1 MDNKLKLITV
11 KERKIKFLKLTDL
24 LLRIVLTLIGT
35 ISLVGVLMFLNSML
49 GIGYF
54 SCLVITLIVPP
65 IYSFVVNTSLIRFDN
80 KISNMELEVERMI
93 DECNKEDDKLEDDVI
108 IKDIEIRFDGLSNER
123 KMELLM
129 YIKDKLR
136 FDLSSQ
142 HLSKVVNQDS
152 LSLMD
157 LYIIKDNN
165 DVCDNTVLD
174 KEDNEI
180 YTKSKKKRDL

>member
-24 LLRIVLTLIGT
+24 LLRIFLTLIGT

-49 GIGYF
+49 GISYF
-54 SCLVITLIVPP
+54 NCLVITFIVPS
-65 IYSFVVNTSLIRFDN
+65 IYSCIVNSSLIRLDN
-80 KISNMELEVERMI
+80 KISNMELEMERMI

-129 YIKDKLR
+129 YVKERLS
-136 FDLSSQ
+136 FDLC
-142 HLSKVVNQDS
+142 SKYISKIQNEDS

-157 LYIIKDNN
+157 LCMIMDD
-165 DVCDNTVLD
+165 DVCNNTDLD